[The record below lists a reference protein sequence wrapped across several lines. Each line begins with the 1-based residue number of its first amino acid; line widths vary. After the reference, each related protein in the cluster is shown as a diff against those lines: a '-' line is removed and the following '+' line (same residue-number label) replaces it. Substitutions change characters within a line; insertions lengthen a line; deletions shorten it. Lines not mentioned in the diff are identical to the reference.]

1 VGGKAQTKAMRQVA
15 GKMKLDLAQFRELA
29 AFAQFG
35 SDLDKA
41 TREQLERGQ
50 RLTELLKQPQYEPM
64 RLDRQVLIIYAATN
78 GFLDDVPID
87 KVRAFEAAFLKFM
100 DAGHPEVG
108 EKIMSARIIDPDTEG
123 ALKKAIQ
130 EFKVAGAY

>member
-1 VGGKAQTKAMRQVA
+1 MRQVA
-15 GKMKLDLAQFRELA
+15 GKLKLDLAQFRSLA

-41 TREQLERGQ
+41 TRDQLERGQ

-64 RLDRQVLIIYAATN
+64 SLDHQVIVLYAATN
-78 GFLDDVPID
+78 GLLDDVPLD
-87 KVRAFEAAFLKFM
+87 KIRSFESAMIRFM
-100 DAGHPEVG
+100 DASHSEIGNN
-108 EKIMSARIIDPDTEG
+108 ILSMRQIDADTEA

-130 EFKVAGAY
+130 EFKLAGSF